1 MIHSFRNLTLE
12 NLEDEDER
20 IEGNKSKYFPQ
31 YICPSNKMK
40 QDQFGEWMDS
50 IERLDAYVSNKPIN
64 VLCFVVVAFSACLQ
78 MAPSSPKKK
87 TRAKKA
93 DKRMKM
99 DHNLFRSVSHFER
112 YKNFFLKAVII
123 QERYVNLEDLRD
135 IFIPNFFEGRGWE
148 KLLSDLPVVCE
159 PLIREFYS
167 NAVIREDELSC
178 WVRGTEFTLDA
189 HDIDDVL
196 GLEGLEDHDSINYK
210 DRMIFIETI

>member
-1 MIHSFRNLTLE
+1 
-12 NLEDEDER
+12 
-20 IEGNKSKYFPQ
+20 
-31 YICPSNKMK
+31 MK

-87 TRAKKA
+87 TRAKKV

-112 YKNFFLKAVII
+112 YKNFFLKAGII
-123 QERYVNLEDLRD
+123 QVRYVDLEDLRD
-135 IFIPNFFEGRGWE
+135 TFIPSCFEGRGW
-148 KLLSDLPVVCE
+148 KRLLSDFPVLCE

-167 NAVIREDELSC
+167 NAVIREDE
-178 WVRGTEFTLDA
+178 
-189 HDIDDVL
+189 
-196 GLEGLEDHDSINYK
+196 
-210 DRMIFIETI
+210 